1 MTNFRRPC
9 SVLVSTLQ
17 KEEPNMVKINKNI
30 RKIEKKL
37 ESFSKLKVNWNDNGA
52 MPIDNSIVNAE
63 CSLQRKGRNL
73 CTYL

>member
-1 MTNFRRPC
+1 
-9 SVLVSTLQ
+9 
-17 KEEPNMVKINKNI
+17 MVKINKNI